1 MNKEAIKS
9 ALAAM
14 QNGVLLEKSKDL
26 LSTLGYRSEL
36 TLELSGTV
44 HDFFEEFPPLNPNTK
59 PNRNSAN
66 TLNPHKLYS
75 NSQKTKLK
83 MIQSR

>member
-9 ALAAM
+9 ALA
-14 QNGVLLEKSKDL
+14 QIQTGVLLEKSTDL

-59 PNRNSAN
+59 TEQKFRN